1 MERPGK
7 PRHRREG
14 RRLSEREVSESN
26 LRTIERCLD
35 FARHDTGN
43 GRREPALCLRRV
55 VVKLARMTRALTGM
69 TSLDYYGI
77 EELLTE
83 EERAARDGAR
93 RFVQEEVVREI
104 VPFHRA
110 GKFPDHLIPRMGALG
125 FYAPYLKGNGCA
137 GLSYT
142 AYGLIMQE
150 LERADSGLRS
160 LASVQGP
167 LVIHAIHSF
176 ATPEQQVR
184 WLPGLVSGKLIGC
197 FALTEHGHG
206 SDPGGMETSAKRE
219 GDHYILN
226 GSKCWIGNASIADI
240 KVVWAKDGDGRVGGF
255 VVEKDAPGFRAH
267 DIEGKFSLRMSRT
280 SECWFENCR
289 IPGENR
295 LPKASGLGAP
305 LSCLSHARA
314 GIAWGVIGAAIDCYE
329 TALAYAKS
337 REQFG
342 RPIAGFQLVQQKL
355 VWMAQ
360 EITKAQLLA
369 LRLTR
374 MMEVGSAR
382 PAQISLAKRNN
393 VWMALECARK
403 GRDILGAAGIT
414 DRYPVIRH
422 LMNLE
427 TVSTYEGTH
436 DIHTLVVGRDIT
448 GINAFGG

>member
-1 MERPGK
+1 
-7 PRHRREG
+7 
-14 RRLSEREVSESN
+14 
-26 LRTIERCLD
+26 
-35 FARHDTGN
+35 
-43 GRREPALCLRRV
+43 
-55 VVKLARMTRALTGM
+55 MTTP
-69 TSLDYYGI
+69 SLDYYGI
-77 EELLTE
+77 EELLTD
-83 EERAARDGAR
+83 EERTARDRAR
-93 RFVQEEVVREI
+93 RFVQEEVLSEI
-104 VPFHRA
+104 VPCHRA
-110 GKFPDHLIPRMGALG
+110 AKFPEHLIPRMGALG
-125 FYAPYLKGNGCA
+125 FYAPYLTENGGA

-142 AYGLIMQE
+142 GYGLIMQE

-160 LASVQGP
+160 LASVQGA
-167 LVIHAIHSF
+167 LSTQAIHSF
-176 ATPEQQVR
+176 GSPGQQAR
-184 WLPGLVSGKLIGC
+184 WLPGLVAGQLIGC
-197 FALTEHGHG
+197 FGLTEHGHG
-206 SDPGGMETSAKRE
+206 SDPGGMETHVKRK

-226 GSKCWIGNASIADI
+226 GSKCWIGNASIADV
-240 KVVWAKDGDGRVGGF
+240 KVIWAKDEQGDIGGF
-255 VVEKDAPGFRAH
+255 VVEKDAPGFRAQ

-289 IPGENR
+289 VPLENR
-295 LPKASGLGAP
+295 LPRASGLGAP
-305 LSCLSHARA
+305 LSCLSHART
-314 GIAWGVIGAAIDCYE
+314 GIAWGAVGAAIDCYE

-374 MMEVGSAR
+374 MMETGSVR

-403 GRDILGAAGIT
+403 ARDILGAAGIT

>member
-1 MERPGK
+1 
-7 PRHRREG
+7 
-14 RRLSEREVSESN
+14 
-26 LRTIERCLD
+26 
-35 FARHDTGN
+35 
-43 GRREPALCLRRV
+43 
-55 VVKLARMTRALTGM
+55 MTTP
-69 TSLDYYGI
+69 SLDYYGI
-77 EELLTE
+77 EELLTD
-83 EERAARDGAR
+83 EERTARDRAR
-93 RFVQEEVVREI
+93 RFVQEEVLSEI
-104 VPFHRA
+104 VPCHRA
-110 GKFPDHLIPRMGALG
+110 AKFPEHLIPRMGALG
-125 FYAPYLKGNGCA
+125 FYAPYLRKNGGT

-142 AYGLIMQE
+142 GYGLIMQE

-160 LASVQGP
+160 LASVQGA
-167 LVIHAIHSF
+167 LATQAIHSF
-176 ATPEQQVR
+176 GSPEQQAR
-184 WLPGLVSGKLIGC
+184 WLPGLMAGQLIGC
-197 FALTEHGHG
+197 FGLTEHGHG
-206 SDPGGMETSAKRE
+206 SDPGGMETHAKRE

-226 GSKCWIGNASIADI
+226 GSKCWIGNASIADV
-240 KVVWAKDGDGRVGGF
+240 KVIWAKDEQGHVGGF
-255 VVEKDAPGFRAH
+255 VVEKDAPGFRAQ

-289 IPGENR
+289 VPLENR
-295 LPKASGLGAP
+295 LPRASGLGAP
-305 LSCLSHARA
+305 LSCLSHART
-314 GIAWGVIGAAIDCYE
+314 GIAWGVIGAAIECYE
-329 TALAYAKS
+329 TALAYSKS

-374 MMEVGSAR
+374 MKEQGSVR

-414 DRYPVIRH
+414 DCYPVIRH

-427 TVSTYEGTH
+427 SVSTYEGTH

>member
-1 MERPGK
+1 MGRPEAERTG
-7 PRHRREG
+7 
-14 RRLSEREVSESN
+14 SERIKS
-26 LRTIERCLD
+26 LKIGRCLD

-43 GRREPALCLRRV
+43 GRRELALCLRCV

-83 EERAARDGAR
+83 EERAARDGAK

-110 GKFPDHLIPRMGALG
+110 GEFPEHLIPRMGALG
-125 FYAPYLKGNGCA
+125 FYAPYLKGDGCA

-176 ATPEQQVR
+176 AAPEQQLR
-184 WLPGLVSGKLIGC
+184 WLPGLASGKLIGC

-240 KVVWAKDGDGRVGGF
+240 KVVWAKDDDGRVGGF
-255 VVEKDAPGFRAH
+255 VVEKDATGFRAQ

-289 IPGENR
+289 IPAENR

-403 GRDILGAAGIT
+403 ARDILGAAGIT
-414 DRYPVIRH
+414 DRYSVIRH
-422 LMNLE
+422 VMNLE

>member
-1 MERPGK
+1 M
-7 PRHRREG
+7 
-14 RRLSEREVSESN
+14 S
-26 LRTIERCLD
+26 
-35 FARHDTGN
+35 
-43 GRREPALCLRRV
+43 
-55 VVKLARMTRALTGM
+55 
-69 TSLDYYGI
+69 SLDYYNI
-77 EELLTE
+77 DELLTH
-83 EERAARDGAR
+83 EERQAPNRAR
-93 RFVQEEVVREI
+93 RFVQEEVLSEI
-104 VPFHRA
+104 VPCHRA
-110 GKFPDHLIPRMGALG
+110 GKFPEHLIPRMGALH
-125 FYAPYLKGNGCA
+125 FYAPYLKEHGCA
-137 GLSYT
+137 GVSYT

-160 LASVQGP
+160 LASVQGA
-167 LVIHAIHSF
+167 LAIQAIHSF
-176 ATPEQQVR
+176 GSPEQQAR

-206 SDPGGMETSAKRE
+206 SDPGGMETRARRE

-226 GSKCWIGNASIADI
+226 GSKCWIGNASIADV
-240 KVVWAKDGDGRVGGF
+240 KVVWAKDDDGRIGGF
-255 VVEKDAPGFRAH
+255 VVEKVAPGFRAQ

-289 IPGENR
+289 IPLENR
-295 LPKASGLGAP
+295 LPKASGLKAP
-305 LSCLSHARA
+305 LSCLSQARV
-314 GIAWGVIGAAIDCYE
+314 GVAWGVIGAAIDCYE

-337 REQFG
+337 RVQFG
-342 RPIAGFQLVQQKL
+342 RPIAGFQLVQEKL
-355 VWMAQ
+355 VWMVQ

-374 MMEVGSAR
+374 MMEAGTGTAL

-403 GRDILGAAGIT
+403 ARDILGAAGIT
-414 DRYPVIRH
+414 DRYSVIRH

-436 DIHTLVVGRDIT
+436 AIHTLIVGDDIT

>member
-1 MERPGK
+1 
-7 PRHRREG
+7 
-14 RRLSEREVSESN
+14 
-26 LRTIERCLD
+26 
-35 FARHDTGN
+35 
-43 GRREPALCLRRV
+43 
-55 VVKLARMTRALTGM
+55 MTT

-77 EELLTE
+77 EELLTDK
-83 EERAARDGAR
+83 ERAIRDRTR
-93 RFVQEEVVREI
+93 RFVQEEVTQDI
-104 VPFHRA
+104 VPCHRA
-110 GKFPDHLIPRMGALG
+110 GKFPEHLIPRMGALG
-125 FYAPYLKGNGCA
+125 FYAPQVKEHGCA

-167 LVIHAIHSF
+167 LTIYAIHAF
-176 ATPEQQVR
+176 GTAEQQQR
-184 WLPGLVSGKLIGC
+184 WLPGLVAGTQVGC

-206 SDPGGMETSAKRE
+206 SDPGGMETRARLE

-226 GSKCWIGNASIADI
+226 GSKCWIGNASIADV
-240 KVVWAKDGDGRVGGF
+240 KVVWAKDDADGKVGGF
-255 VVEKDAPGFRAH
+255 VVEKDAPGFRAS

-289 IPGENR
+289 IPVTNR
-295 LPKASGLGAP
+295 LPNALGLRAP
-305 LSCLSHARA
+305 LSCLSQARV

-337 REQFG
+337 REQFD
-342 RPIAGFQLVQQKL
+342 RPIAGFQLVQEKL
-355 VWMAQ
+355 VWMVQ

-374 MMEVGSAR
+374 MMEAGQVR
-382 PAQISLAKRNN
+382 PEQISLAKRNN

-403 GRDILGAAGIT
+403 ARDLLGAVGIT
-414 DRYPVIRH
+414 DRYSVIRH

-427 TVSTYEGTH
+427 AV
-436 DIHTLVVGRDIT
+436 
-448 GINAFGG
+448 